1 MSKPKKVIET
11 PEIQEPYSTELG
23 GELEQS
29 SGGVMDNPLYNEL
42 VKEIFNTNNINV
54 KTDLSQQEII
64 LIDCLEV
71 YADFFNSVLLKR
83 FLQKYKELKLS
94 HKRKSRGEL
103 VTIFRTISSN
113 QPPNESGGIGR
124 ALGFGKEW

>member
-1 MSKPKKVIET
+1 MSKKKQVELEPVQET
-11 PEIQEPYSTELG
+11 PYTEALG

-54 KTDLSQQEII
+54 KTDLTQQEII

-71 YADFFNSVLLKR
+71 YADFFNSILLKR

-94 HKRKSRGEL
+94 HKRKSRNEL

-113 QPPNESGGIGR
+113 QPQNEGGGIGR